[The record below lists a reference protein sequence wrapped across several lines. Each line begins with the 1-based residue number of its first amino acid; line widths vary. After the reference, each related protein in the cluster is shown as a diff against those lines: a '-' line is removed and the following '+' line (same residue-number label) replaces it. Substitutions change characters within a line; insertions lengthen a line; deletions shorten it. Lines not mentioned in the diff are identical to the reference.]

1 MRIIAGTARGR
12 LFDAPE
18 GRSTRPTLD
27 RVREAMFGMI
37 QFDVPGSA
45 VLDIFGGS
53 GGLGLEALSRG
64 ASAAVFCDSDRKA
77 CSLIEKN
84 VKNLGFS
91 ERAEV
96 YCQDCFGLIERMK
109 LQNRRFSIVL
119 LDPPYESGL
128 YEPVFKALIGSDLLE
143 DGCIILAEHPIKLS
157 VDPELACLKAGKP
170 HRYGD
175 VAVTKF
181 IFDRGEDT
189 PGSET

>member
-12 LFDAPE
+12 TFEAPE

-37 QFDVPGSA
+37 QFDVPCST
-45 VLDIFGGS
+45 VLDLFSGS

-64 ASAAVFCDSDRKA
+64 ANTVVFNDADRNAVK
-77 CSLIEKN
+77 LIERN
-84 VKNLGFS
+84 LSHLGFS

-96 YCQDCFGLIERMK
+96 HCLDCIQLITVLASAK
-109 LQNRRFSIVL
+109 RRFSIVL

-128 YEPVFKALIGSDLLE
+128 YDPVMRAMADAGILE
-143 DGCIILAEHPIKLS
+143 DGCIILAEHS
-157 VDPELACLKAGKP
+157 VKDPLKIDLPCFKAGKP

-175 VAVTKF
+175 VSVTKF
-181 IFDRGEDT
+181 TFTDPDKEA
-189 PGSET
+189 E